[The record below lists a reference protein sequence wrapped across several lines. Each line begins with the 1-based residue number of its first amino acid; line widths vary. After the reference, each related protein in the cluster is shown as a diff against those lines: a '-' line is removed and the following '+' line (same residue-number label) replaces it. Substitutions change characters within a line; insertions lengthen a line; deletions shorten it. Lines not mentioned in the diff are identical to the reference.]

1 MSGPR
6 TTDEWRAL
14 DAAHHLHP
22 FTDFQ
27 ALAARGSRIIV
38 RAHGVWLEDS
48 DGHRILDGMAGLWCV
63 NLGYGREELID
74 AAASQMRELPY
85 YNNFFQSTHPPAV
98 ELAGLI
104 AEVAP
109 ARMSRVFFTNSG
121 SEAND
126 TMLRVIRRYWQIEG
140 QPGRRIVISRR
151 NAYHGST
158 VAGASLGGMAPMHA
172 QLGGAVPDIEHVER
186 PDWFAL
192 GGNMDREAFGLKAA
206 GWLAARIEAL
216 GPERVAAF
224 IAEPIQGAGGVIVPP
239 QSYWPEVRRVCE
251 RFGVLLALDEVI
263 CGFGRLGTWF
273 GGEHYG
279 LAPDLMSIAKGLS
292 SGYLP
297 IGGVVLG
304 DRVADTLIG
313 EGGEFHHGFTTSGHP
328 VCAAVAAETIRI
340 MRREGVVERV
350 HDDIGPYFQRRLAT
364 LEEHPLV
371 GEVRGVGLVARVALA
386 CDKARRT
393 PFPDEGRVG
402 TLCRD
407 HSFDAGLVMRAVGD
421 VMILAPPLVI
431 TRDEVDELVA
441 RARDALDRTQR
452 DLARER

>member
-1 MSGPR
+1 MSGSR

-109 ARMSRVFFTNSG
+109 AGMSRVFFTNSG

-126 TMLRVIRRYWQIEG
+126 TMLRVIRRYWQLEG

-224 IAEPIQGAGGVIVPP
+224 IAEPIQG
-239 QSYWPEVRRVCE
+239 
-251 RFGVLLALDEVI
+251 EVI

-313 EGGEFHHGFTTSGHP
+313 EGGEFHHGFTASGHP

-441 RARDALDRTQR
+441 RAREALDRTQR